1 MAKKTKKTR
10 ARYPD
15 ERAAP
20 PTDERIAMALE
31 RIADSLEAFED
42 AAIYD
47 NEGDAPFV
55 GVSINHSPEV
65 VGDDVFSPR
74 ASEEDEEEED
84 G

>member
-1 MAKKTKKTR
+1 MAKRKTKR
-10 ARYPD
+10 EGRHD
-15 ERAAP
+15 ERDAP
-20 PTDERIAMALE
+20 PTDLRIAMALE

-55 GVSINHSPEV
+55 GVSVNHSPEV
-65 VGDDVFSPR
+65 VGDDVFSPS
-74 ASEEDEEEED
+74 ASEDEDEDEA

>member
-1 MAKKTKKTR
+1 MAKKTKRTR

-15 ERAAP
+15 QAP

-31 RIADSLEAFED
+31 RIADSLENFED

-47 NEGDAPFV
+47 NAGDGPYV
-55 GVSINHSPEV
+55 GVSVNHSPDV
-65 VGDDVFSPR
+65 VGDDVFSST
-74 ASEEDEEEED
+74 AEEEDEEEE

>member
-1 MAKKTKKTR
+1 MAKRKKR
-10 ARYPD
+10 ESSYR
-15 ERAAP
+15 EIEP
-20 PTDERIAMALE
+20 PVDERIAVALE

-55 GVSINHSPEV
+55 GVSVNHSPEV
-65 VGDDVFSPR
+65 VGDDVFANNS
-74 ASEEDEEEED
+74 ANVHSEDE